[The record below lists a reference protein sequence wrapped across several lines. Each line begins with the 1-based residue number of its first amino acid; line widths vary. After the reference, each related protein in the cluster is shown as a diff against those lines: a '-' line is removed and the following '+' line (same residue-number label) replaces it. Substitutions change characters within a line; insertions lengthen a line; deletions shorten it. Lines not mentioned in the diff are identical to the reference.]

1 MKMDWSVL
9 LAFLCGRHGP
19 IFVTQGLNHQIW
31 VNAIIN
37 YQKPKEF
44 WGLTTIAKDVFLIT
58 IVTEALDASLMQLG
72 LG

>member
-1 MKMDWSVL
+1 MDWSVL

-44 WGLTTIAKDVFLIT
+44 
-58 IVTEALDASLMQLG
+58 
-72 LG
+72 